1 MSCHDIGRGM
11 NSVAIVV
18 LNLYE
23 EGLLSKKAA
32 KDIIRACRKGVN
44 WCDGNEDEAVEETR
58 ARGYCGLC
66 FEKTDNSLMNVYDDD
81 SDGVW
86 RTYDENDDIVVHQF
100 VCPKC
105 RQRLID
111 GDLEVSEISSSIE
124 LTGNKRFDDRIRNLA
139 SGIAASRGLTV
150 DEFLNTVCCSSGK
163 GYETTYGQLY
173 AATFLEGFNEA
184 RDEARATL
192 VAAGAFE
199 QDIKRNE

>member
-11 NSVAIVV
+11 NSVTIVV

-23 EGLLSKKAA
+23 EGLLSQKAA

-66 FEKTDNSLMNVYDDD
+66 FEKSDILMNVYDDD
-81 SDGVW
+81 SRVVW
-86 RTYDENDDIVVHQF
+86 RTYDDNDDIVVHQF
-100 VCPKC
+100 ICPKC

-111 GDLEVSEISSSIE
+111 GHLEDCETSSSVE
-124 LTGNKRFDDRIRNLA
+124 LTGNKCFDDRIRNLA

-150 DEFLNTVCCSSGK
+150 DEFLNTVCCSSGP

-173 AATFLEGFNEA
+173 AATFLEGFNES
-184 RDEARATL
+184 RDEACAML
-192 VAAGAFE
+192 AAEGVFE
-199 QDIKRNE
+199 QDTKSNE